1 MTAALGPDA
10 ASSAS
15 GTATTSDAGTDT
27 ASATDTARAR
37 LAARQTELL
46 TALVAGGPVPPGFD
60 PAQVRAQATGLA
72 AKRRD
77 TAAKVA
83 PDLPRLL
90 GAQYGPLFLAYARS
104 HPQTDGYRAD
114 ARAFAE
120 WALTGRPEPTEDQR
134 RALER
139 WLHPAPE
146 DRSERRPGPLARLHR
161 ALRPGREA

>member
-1 MTAALGPDA
+1 MTVALGA
-10 ASSAS
+10 A
-15 GTATTSDAGTDT
+15 
-27 ASATDTARAR
+27 ASATDATSGTDAASATDAARAR

-104 HPQTDGYRAD
+104 HPQTGGYRAD

-120 WALTGRPEPTEDQR
+120 WALTGRPEPSEDQR

-146 DRSERRPGPLARLHR
+146 ERSPKERSERRPGPLARLHR
-161 ALRPGREA
+161 ALRPRRET

>member
-10 ASSAS
+10 APS
-15 GTATTSDAGTDT
+15 TSGTDT
-27 ASATDTARAR
+27 ASATDSLSGTDAARAR

-104 HPQTDGYRAD
+104 RPQTGGYRAD

-120 WALTGRPEPTEDQR
+120 WALTGRPEPSEGQR
-134 RALER
+134 RDLER
-139 WLHPAPE
+139 WLRPAPE
-146 DRSERRPGPLARLHR
+146 DRDERRPGPLARLRH
-161 ALRPGREA
+161 ALRPGRET